1 MSKMLKLKIIAIKYR
16 WEQMETDLPTRR
28 ILLVKLREI
37 IEGEY
42 PAPEQFD
49 QMVVD
54 EEVVSLIGTMPRF
67 VIGKTYVISVNLDKD
82 PKWGWQLTYQGSDLD
97 FDISSENQEEQKKFF
112 KFFLTDRQINIL
124 YSTFENPIELL
135 KNKDIKALSSVKGIG
150 EHTAERMCEKYTD
163 NVSNSYAFAKLSNL
177 NLTKRAVE
185 NIVSQV
191 GSAETAVAMIRTNPY
206 NLIKFVRGYGWNKA
220 DALAQQQGLA
230 RDSKER
236 CLAYGFFY
244 LEQQADLG
252 NSAISLTDW
261 FNSILQVCA
270 SVTQELLLQYLK
282 EDVCGQE
289 EFDQIWKEK
298 ENGINRKNTPSFFYS
313 KVKKKI
319 SLFKY
324 RLLEKEIS
332 AHLKRLKEA
341 PSTLNYDKEKC
352 LEIIHKVE
360 AEQGYQFTHEQM
372 KAIWMMLDNN
382 VSILTGPAGCVDCDT
397 EFFNGTEWK
406 KISDYDINDKVLVY
420 GEDGVARL
428 ETPERYIKL
437 PCDKLWL
444 TQTKYGVD
452 MCTCE
457 EHNVY
462 YITSKGNL
470 YHQPFAKIKEM
481 HEASVGGFSGK
492 FITSF
497 GIDRPGI
504 DLSDSQIKVMLAV
517 ITDGSFI
524 KGRKNNYCRFHL
536 KKEHKKNELRSVLHE
551 AGIVWKEH
559 ESAVAGYTDFYTY
572 APRREKEFT
581 PEYWYNCSQHQLEVI
596 CQNVLKWDGS
606 TDGIRHSFS
615 ASNKVNAE
623 FVQYAFSACNY
634 RATLTKKDRSGQQ
647 YHSSGKIYTRKSAEY
662 IVSITER
669 NLVSIGGFC
678 KDNPNKTQIVPYK
691 TKDRYKYCFTVSSH
705 MWVMRRNGKI
715 MVTGNC
721 GKSSTVKPVI
731 EILQHYHKEIA
742 QTALSGRAASV
753 LTEYTGLEG
762 KTIHRLL
769 GLIPSDEDEG
779 EGVIQTAGSELN
791 EDVVILDESSMV
803 GEDLFI
809 KLISSLKSGSRLIML
824 GDVNQLPPIS
834 IGNLLG
840 DCMSSGYV
848 PVTTL
853 TIIHRQ
859 ALKSGIISQSAKVRE
874 GTSLVKSDFE
884 GSEIRGELQDFKLEC
899 HNSPMIV
906 HSGLLDEFKRL
917 LEEGVSSED
926 IQILVPVRTK
936 GINSCRYFNEEIQEL
951 VNPKGETHTITVK
964 DGLYT
969 YNVNYRKGDKV
980 MVTKNDYNAKKVNGK
995 TTSIFNGNMGYV
1007 TKIDMYEMRV
1017 KLDSGV
1023 EVVLPKAKWWDLT
1036 HAWAVS
1042 VHKSQ
1047 GSQFPHVLI
1056 GLDSSAY
1063 TMLSKEWVYTAIT
1076 RARKSCYLAAQPQAL
1091 NTATRT
1097 SEVKQKQTWL
1107 RSDLHSLFL
1116 EEYK

>member
-1 MSKMLKLKIIAIKYR
+1 MSKMLKLKVIAIKCR
-16 WEQMETDLPTRR
+16 WEKMETDLPTRR
-28 ILLVKLREI
+28 IMVVKLREI
-37 IEGEY
+37 IEGS
-42 PAPEQFD
+42 ASDHFC
-49 QMVVD
+49 QMVAD
-54 EEVVSLIGTMPRF
+54 EEIISLIGTMPRF
-67 VIGKTYVISVNLDKD
+67 IIGKTYVISATLDKD
-82 PKWGWQLTYQGSDLD
+82 PKWGLQLTYQGSDLD
-97 FDISSENQEEQKKFF
+97 FDISSENKEEQKKFF
-112 KFFLTDRQINIL
+112 KFFLTERQIGIL
-124 YSTFENPIELL
+124 YDKFDNPIELL
-135 KNKDIKALSSVKGIG
+135 KNKDIKALSSIKGIG
-150 EHTAERMCEKYTD
+150 EHTAERMCEKYLD
-163 NVSNSYAFAKLSNL
+163 NISNSYAFAKLSDL
-177 NLTKRAVE
+177 NLTKRAIE
-185 NIVSQV
+185 NIISQV
-191 GSAETAVAMIRTNPY
+191 GSAETAVAMIKTNPY

-236 CLAYGFFY
+236 CLAYGFY
-244 LEQQADLG
+244 CLEQQADSG
-252 NSAISLTDW
+252 NSAVSFTDW
-261 FNSILQVCA
+261 VNSILQMCA
-270 SVTQELLLQYLK
+270 PVTQDLVVQYLR

-289 EFDQIWKEK
+289 EFDQIWKERENGVYRK
-298 ENGINRKNTPSFFYS
+298 ENPSFFYS
-313 KVKKKI
+313 KAEKKI

-324 RLLEKEIS
+324 RLMEKEIA

-341 PSTLNYDKEKC
+341 PSTLDYDKDEC
-352 LEIIHKVE
+352 LEIIHRVE
-360 AEQGYQFTHEQM
+360 REQGYQFTHEQM

-397 EFFNGTEWK
+397 EYFNGTEWK
-406 KISDYDINDKVLVY
+406 KISDYSSEDKVLVY

-470 YHQPFAKIKEM
+470 YHQPFAKVKEM
-481 HEASVGGFSGK
+481 HEASIGGFSGK

-504 DLSDSQIKVMLAV
+504 NLSDAQIKVMLAV
-517 ITDGSFI
+517 IADGSFM
-524 KGRKNNYCRFHL
+524 KDRNNNYCRFHI
-536 KKEHKKNELRSVLHE
+536 KKEQKKSELRSIFQE
-551 AGIVWKEH
+551 AGITWKEH
-559 ESAVAGYTDFYTY
+559 ESAAAGYTDFYMH
-572 APRREKEFT
+572 APRREKQFT
-581 PEYWYNCSQHQLEVI
+581 PEYWYNCSQHQLEII

-606 TDGIRHSFS
+606 TDGIRHRFS
-615 ASNKVNAE
+615 ANNKTNAE
-623 FVQYAFSACNY
+623 FVQYAFSACGY
-634 RATLTKKDRSGQQ
+634 RATLTEQDRSGQQ
-647 YHSSGKIYTRKSAEY
+647 YYTGGKTYTRKSIEY
-662 IVSITER
+662 NVSITKR
-669 NLVSIGGFC
+669 NLISMGGFH
-678 KDNPNKTQIVPYK
+678 KGNSSKAQIVPYE
-691 TKDRYKYCFTVSSH
+691 TKDGYKYCFTVSSH

-715 MVTGNC
+715 IVTGNC

-731 EILQHYHKEIA
+731 EILQHYDKEIA

-769 GLIPSDEDEG
+769 GLVPSDEDEG
-779 EGVIQTAGSELN
+779 EGVIQTTGGELT

-809 KLISSLKSGSRLIML
+809 KLISSLKSGARLIML

-848 PVTTL
+848 PVTAL

-874 GTSLVKSDFE
+874 GASLVKRDFE
-884 GSEIRGELQDFKLEC
+884 GTEIRGELQDFKLEC
-899 HNSPMIV
+899 HANSMLV
-906 HSGLLDEFKRL
+906 HTGVLDEFKRL
-917 LEEGVSSED
+917 LEKGVPSED
-926 IQILVPVRTK
+926 IQILVPVRTR
-936 GINSCRYFNEEIQEL
+936 GINSCRYFNGEIQEL
-951 VNPKGETHTITVK
+951 VNPEGESYTIEVK
-964 DGLYT
+964 DGSTT
-969 YNVNYRKGDKV
+969 YNVSYRKGDKV
-980 MVTKNDYNAKKVNGK
+980 MITKNDYSAKKVNGK
-995 TTSIFNGNMGYV
+995 TTAIFNGNMGYI
-1007 TKIDMYEMRV
+1007 TDIDRYEMQV

-1023 EVVLPKAKWWDLT
+1023 EVVIPKAKWWDLT

-1042 VHKSQ
+1042 THKSQ

-1056 GLDSSAY
+1056 GLDSGAY

-1097 SEVKQKQTWL
+1097 SEVKLKQTWL
-1107 RSDLHSLFL
+1107 RNDLHTLFL
-1116 EEYK
+1116 EEHK